1 MSLINYEM
9 PRLGHL
15 QEVGTV
21 AEWRKQ
27 PGQAIKKNEILLVI
41 ETEKTSVEV
50 ESPVD
55 GSLYQ
60 ILVGTGV
67 EVPVGTPIAVLEVTP

>member
-1 MSLINYEM
+1 VSLINFEM

-21 AEWRKQ
+21 VEWRKQ

-55 GSLYQ
+55 G
-60 ILVGTGV
+60 ILHQLLVETGV
-67 EVPVGTPIAVLEVTP
+67 EVPVGTPIAVIEVEA